1 MSYANNKGTD
11 QPAQSLISAFVFRCL
26 DSIILI
32 PLLVIAEIS
41 RSSVVSVAEKAD
53 LSLNWLQTP
62 KTGFLVTWFI
72 YSNIL

>member
-26 DSIILI
+26 DSII

-41 RSSVVSVAEKAD
+41 RSSVVSVAEKAG

-62 KTGFLVTWFI
+62 KIGFLVTWFI
-72 YSNIL
+72 YSNIP